1 MIRMEE
7 VYLVGVIIV
16 LCIIFIFIARY
27 LRKEGF
33 YGEINTHAKFNEYNK
48 NRFNEIGYALNVTDT
63 LNAMKAT
70 DTVNVSGAKKKLRN
84 LGPDIQG
91 IVGNIESTM
100 DAKGKKVDRINSP
113 YSVPNAELSPVLK
126 SIRMCEKVVTAKC
139 SAFDDPSFSN
149 TCGLCMDI
157 GTNSMAD
164 KSVGGLLLLPKE
176 KKFAKDN
183 QKGNFLPNYIPTV
196 GTCPAGFF
204 VATKD
209 ECLRLEKQ
217 LQCQKS
223 STFNSPDGCSQ
234 CYGDSSY
241 SIVDGKYDADLIRGS
256 GSLYIIGVGILEYNE
271 VGQNNKG
278 IVNLTKMT
286 DPYIINLMGGE
297 MTTINLYLKKA
308 IVAVP
313 YSETTIYN
321 IDDMV
326 IFERYI
332 YTMVEG
338 ANSPGY
344 APNRPGDTLWNKEM
358 PQSEYV
364 PPPPN
369 YLAGYLS
376 GGTSEESTFTF
387 DMFRLIQTDTLSGR
401 KPRAVGS
408 MNMKNPSGSD
418 DVEVT
423 KMGPIYGKK
432 EMKLVMKAPFT
443 FVDPF
448 SQEASQCA
456 GSPFVTKPESARLL
470 ASDSCY
476 KKGSGPGTYGMACLQ
491 AMFLNNGCTEL
502 GKGYPKDNNT
512 MTAVMYDLDGKPLNL
527 QAISDVVYSKAVTTS
542 TGLDSDGKQ
551 LSIKKWSEA
560 SVFCTGVAITSPC
573 DIGNK
578 DEGPLSTDCLEYL
591 WDNRGENKRVGNT
604 YNIMSVA
611 SSLFN
616 AGMNNRFCTKAGTM
630 SPRYDDGTDN
640 LAAINYWQTK
650 GGVAAVKSLMANIH
664 YDANSDLVPEESKKD
679 KLMQCYGIVPNK
691 RPSYTN
697 KFQPDSSLQTVLKPP
712 LRKKAAAGGDGGG
725 GDGGAGPAT
734 LICLSHHWTNDTP
747 HVLMSTNGKD
757 WYVPNIPIRAA
768 STRLFITKLRKTYY
782 AASFWGMNEGEVLY
796 SSTDGKNWQP
806 MGPANSRLKDHI
818 PVGFIAFKNKL
829 YIGMYDKGFFTS
841 NDAGNTWTPI
851 DIYASHLSQ
860 MKIINNKLYLVNR
873 YSISEF
879 NPSNNTSKQIS
890 PNFLGG
896 NSSINCLDYDPDT
909 KTYMIICSL
918 PDQGDTKAK
927 LFYWSNDLVTWSDST
942 GNWYTGKYSGFYNL
956 TKAFGKWWVNGQDSS
971 LLVCSNDG
979 GKSWNEVKAPVQSL
993 GNLFFF
999 GKTLYYLGR
1008 DDPKNQCYTTTDG
1021 ITWQKVTTIN
1031 SQLNGG
1037 YLHMNSIA

>member
-1 MIRMEE
+1 MIRMERE
-7 VYLVGVIIV
+7 YLIGIVILLILIFMYIITVY
-16 LCIIFIFIARY
+16 
-27 LRKEGF
+27 RKEGF
-33 YGEINTHAKFNEYNK
+33 YTTINNHAKFNEYNK

-63 LNAMKAT
+63 LDAMKAS
-70 DTVNVSGAKKKLRN
+70 DTINVSGAKKKLRN
-84 LGPDIQG
+84 LGPDIRG
-91 IVGNIESTM
+91 IVGNIESTT
-100 DAKGKKVDRINSP
+100 DAKGKRVERIDTP

-176 KKFAKDN
+176 KKYAKDN

-196 GTCPAGFF
+196 GTCPVGYF

-241 SIVDGKYDADLIRGS
+241 SIVDAKYDADLLRGS
-256 GSLYIIGVGILEYNE
+256 GSLYITGLGVLEYNE

-278 IVNLTKMT
+278 VVNLSKMT

-297 MTTINLYLKKA
+297 MSTINLYLKKA
-308 IVAVP
+308 IIPVP

-326 IFERYI
+326 IFDRYI

-338 ANSPGY
+338 ANAPGY
-344 APNRPGDTLWNKEM
+344 APNRPGDTLWTKEM

-364 PPPPN
+364 APLPN

-376 GGTSEESTFTF
+376 GNTSDDSSFTF

-401 KPRAVGS
+401 KPRAIGS

-476 KKGSGPGTYGMACLQ
+476 KKGSGPGKYGMACLQ

-512 MTAVMYDLDGKPLNL
+512 MTEVMYNLDGKPLDL
-527 QAISDVVYSKAVTTS
+527 QGISDFVYSKAVTTS
-542 TGLDSDGKQ
+542 TGLSSDGKQ

-573 DIGNK
+573 DIGDK
-578 DEGPLSTDCLEYL
+578 EFGPLTVDCLEYL
-591 WDNRGENKRVGNT
+591 WDNSGENKKLGTT
-604 YNIMSVA
+604 YNIMSAA

-616 AGMNNRFCTKAGTM
+616 SGKTDRFCTKAGSM
-630 SPRYDDGTDN
+630 SPRYDNGNDN
-640 LAAINYWQTK
+640 LAAIAYWQTK
-650 GGVAAVKSLMANIH
+650 GGVNEVKSIMANIH
-664 YDANSDLVPEESKKD
+664 YDANSDLVPEESKKE
-679 KLMQCYGIVPNK
+679 KLMQCYGIVPNQ

-697 KFQPDSSLQTVLKPP
+697 KFQPDNSLQTVLKPP
-712 LRKKAAAGGDGGG
+712 LARTVKKAKSVITEGLQAWYDGSDPLDNGSQQSNGSTLASWKDKSGRKYHSTSVVGSPTLSKNGVVFDGSSYYKLPDGAIPFGDSSYSIYIVAMTGYDTPNVYGSIFGGGVAGGNQNLRVMTTMNPGAAIYTSWWGNDIANGTTTKNVPFLYSTLYESRGAQAIYFNG
-725 GDGGAGPAT
+725 NKVHNGNPSARGQPAGP
-734 LICLSHHWTNDTP
+734 N
-747 HVLMSTNGKD
+747 
-757 WYVPNIPIRAA
+757 
-768 STRLFITKLRKTYY
+768 
-782 AASFWGMNEGEVLY
+782 
-796 SSTDGKNWQP
+796 
-806 MGPANSRLKDHI
+806 
-818 PVGFIAFKNKL
+818 
-829 YIGMYDKGFFTS
+829 YIGYNSANEKMNGT
-841 NDAGNTWTPI
+841 
-851 DIYASHLSQ
+851 
-860 MKIINNKLYLVNR
+860 
-873 YSISEF
+873 ISE
-879 NPSNNTSKQIS
+879 
-890 PNFLGG
+890 
-896 NSSINCLDYDPDT
+896 
-909 KTYMIICSL
+909 IIFFSVSHSQSQQQKIEGYL
-918 PDQGDTKAK
+918 A
-927 LFYWSNDLVTWSDST
+927 W
-942 GNWYTGKYSGFYNL
+942 
-956 TKAFGKWWVNGQDSS
+956 KWGLQ
-971 LLVCSNDG
+971 
-979 GKSWNEVKAPVQSL
+979 
-993 GNLFFF
+993 GNLPATHPFKSVKPTPPAPF
-999 GKTLYYLGR
+999 KI
-1008 DDPKNQCYTTTDG
+1008 TTVSG
-1021 ITWQKVTTIN
+1021 
-1031 SQLNGG
+1031 
-1037 YLHMNSIA
+1037 